1 MKRLKVRNTATR
13 FVSASAPR
21 DVDNLSLDVQFG
33 SEEAMHIIVHTTST
47 NDPARDRRVRQE
59 VKTGG
64 TRSYRFDKG
73 QSVQRETKADGF
85 APPKVVP
92 VVQEVPATIPDTFEP
107 GSATAPMDTEQ
118 SGGVGQVAAATGVVI
133 LISLQ
138 KWF

>member
-1 MKRLKVRNTATR
+1 
-13 FVSASAPR
+13 
-21 DVDNLSLDVQFG
+21 
-33 SEEAMHIIVHTTST
+33 MHIIVHTTTT

-59 VKTGG
+59 VKTAG

-118 SGGVGQVAAATGVVI
+118 SGGVGQVAAATGAQ
-133 LISLQ
+133 SLGTNGPLMLAVALLESSDEDAQ
-138 KWF
+138 QLRRWAWWRSITKLAATA